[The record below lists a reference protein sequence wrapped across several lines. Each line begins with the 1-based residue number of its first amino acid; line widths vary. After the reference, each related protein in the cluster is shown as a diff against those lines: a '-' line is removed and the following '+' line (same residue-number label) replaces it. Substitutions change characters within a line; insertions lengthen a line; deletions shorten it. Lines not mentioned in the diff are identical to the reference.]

1 MKNFI
6 LVLLSCLC
14 VACSVSRQVTP
25 KEESHVEIRTETV
38 FRTDTVI
45 VERPQI
51 IERIQTMD
59 TLSVIDNPY
68 ARSEA
73 VVSKGIL
80 HHSLEAKAIKESV
93 PVQIKTVYKDSL
105 VYKDRVI
112 SETIEVAKPLS
123 WWTKN
128 VLYLGY
134 IMLALIILAI
144 ARTIYK
150 LIINQKL

>member
-51 IERIQTMD
+51 IERIQTLD

-112 SETIEVAKPLS
+112 TETIEVAKPLS
-123 WWTKN
+123 WWNSTMIR
-128 VLYLGY
+128 LGY
-134 IMLALIILAI
+134 VLLVLLLLAI

>member
-1 MKNFI
+1 MKNFF
-6 LVLLSCLC
+6 LVIASLLC
-14 VACSVSRQVTP
+14 VACSVQKQVTP

-38 FRTDTVI
+38 FVTDTVV

-59 TLSVIDNPY
+59 TLSVLDNKF

-73 VVSKGIL
+73 SVSAGVL
-80 HHSLEAKAIKESV
+80 THVLEAKAIKESV

-105 VYKDRVI
+105 VYRDRVI
-112 SETIEVAKPLS
+112 TETIEVERPLS
-123 WWTKN
+123 WWNSTMIR
-128 VLYLGY
+128 LGY
-134 IMLALIILAI
+134 VLLVLQLLAI

>member
-14 VACSVSRQVTP
+14 VACSVQKQVTP

-38 FRTDTVI
+38 FVTDTVV

-51 IERIQTMD
+51 IDRIQTMD
-59 TLSVIDNPY
+59 TLSVLDNKY

-73 VVSKGIL
+73 VVSAGVL
-80 HHSLEAKAIKESV
+80 THVLEAKAIKESV

-112 SETIEVAKPLS
+112 TETIEVAKPLS
-123 WWTKN
+123 WWSKTIQI
-128 VLYLGY
+128 LGY
-134 IMLALIILAI
+134 IMLALILLAI

-150 LIINQKL
+150 LIINH